1 MKEKGDEKIVRY
13 QDLARELRRIWNMEM
28 KIIPVV
34 IGVLGT
40 IPTWLKDNLKEI
52 GIPVKTW
59 QMQKSVLLGTARIL
73 RKVLE
78 V

>member
-1 MKEKGDEKIVRY
+1 
-13 QDLARELRRIWNMEM
+13 MEM
-28 KIIPVV
+28 EVIPIV

-40 IPTWLKDNLKEI
+40 IPARERYQLGNETSLERYQDNLKEI
-52 GIPVKTW
+52 EIPVKAS
-59 QMQKSVLLGTARIL
+59 QIQKSVSLGIARIL